1 MTPKEAIDSVKKR
14 LTDLERFRRED
25 VPDIVGNEAVRHFSQ
40 SFVNEG
46 ATDKSLKKWDNV
58 KRRDPES
65 EWYGFS
71 LGSNSAKPERTDK
84 EGKNVKST
92 SKAKA
97 TNFSPTRAQDKIL
110 TGDTNDLK
118 NATHYVKKPDR
129 VTIRND
135 KPYARAHNFGEQSYI
150 FGKKAFNQK
159 ARPFIYPSAVLNKAI
174 YDKVAREM
182 KRQGLIK

>member
-1 MTPKEAIDSVKKR
+1 MKR
-14 LTDLERFRRED
+14 KLAELERFRRED
-25 VPDIVGNEAVRHFSQ
+25 LPDIVGTEAVRHYNQ

-46 ATDKSLKKWDNV
+46 ATDKALKKWDNV
-58 KRRDPES
+58 KRRDSGS

-71 LGSNSAKPERTDK
+71 LGANSARPQRVDENGKRIKK
-84 EGKNVKST
+84 E

-110 TGDTNDLK
+110 TGDSNDLK
-118 NATHYVKKPDR
+118 NATEYVKKPDR

-135 KPYARAHNFGEQSYI
+135 KPYASVHNFGGKSVV
-150 FGKKAFNQK
+150 FGKKAFTQK
-159 ARPFIYPSAVLNKAI
+159 ARPFIYHSAVLNKSI

>member
-1 MTPKEAIDSVKKR
+1 MTPQQAAEAIKKK
-14 LTDLERFRRED
+14 LAALERFRRED
-25 VPDIVGNEAVRHFSQ
+25 VPDIIGNEAVRHYNQ

-46 ATDKSLKKWDNV
+46 ATDKSLKKWDDV
-58 KRRDPES
+58 KRRNPES

-71 LGSNSAKPERTDK
+71 LGANSPKTEKTD
-84 EGKNVKST
+84 ENGKRIKKD

-97 TNFSPTRAQDKIL
+97 TNFSPTRTKDKVL
-110 TGDTNDLK
+110 TGETNELK
-118 NATHYVKKPDR
+118 NATDYFKKADR
-129 VTIRND
+129 VTVRND
-135 KPYARAHNFGEQSYI
+135 KPYARAHNFGEQSYV

-182 KRQGLIK
+182 KKQGLLK

>member
-1 MTPKEAIDSVKKR
+1 MNPNEAIAAVKKR
-14 LTDLERFRRED
+14 LADLERFRRED
-25 VPDIVGNEAVRHFSQ
+25 LPDIIGNEAVRHFNQ

-46 ATDKSLKKWDNV
+46 ATDKSLKKWDEV
-58 KRRDPES
+58 ERRKPES
-65 EWYGFS
+65 PWYGFS

-84 EGKNVKST
+84 EGKMEKST
-92 SKAKA
+92 SKAKT

-118 NATHYVKKPDR
+118 NATHYVKKSDR

-135 KPYARAHNFGEQSYI
+135 KPYARAHNFGEQSFI
-150 FGKKAFNQK
+150 FGRKAFNQK
-159 ARPFIYPSAVLNKAI
+159 ARPFIYLSAVLNEAI

>member
-1 MTPKEAIDSVKKR
+1 MIPQQAIEAIKKR
-14 LTDLERFRRED
+14 MSDLDRFRRED
-25 VPDIVGNEAVRHFSQ
+25 LPDIVGTEAVRHFQQ

-46 ATDKSLKKWDNV
+46 STDKSLKKWPNV

-65 EWYGFS
+65 GWYGFS
-71 LGSNSAKPERTDK
+71 IGSNSVKPEKTD
-84 EGKNVKST
+84 ENGKKIKNT

-97 TNFSPTRAQDKIL
+97 TNFSPTRTQDKIL

-118 NATHYVKKPDR
+118 NATTYVKKPDR
-129 VTIRND
+129 VTLRND

-159 ARPFIYPSAVLNKAI
+159 ARPFIYPSTVLNKAI

>member
-1 MTPKEAIDSVKKR
+1 MTPKEASDALKKR
-14 LTDLERFRRED
+14 IKDLERFRVEI
-25 VPDIVGNEAVRHFSQ
+25 VPDIIGNEAVRHYNE
-40 SFVNEG
+40 SFTNEG
-46 ATDKSLKKWDNV
+46 ATDKSFKKWDEV
-58 KRRDPES
+58 ERRKPDSP
-65 EWYGFS
+65 WYGFS
-71 LGSNSAKPERTDK
+71 LGSNSQKPVETD
-84 EGKNVKST
+84 ETGKNIIKT

-118 NATHYVKKPDR
+118 NATHYVKKSDR

-135 KPYARAHNFGEQSYI
+135 KPYARVHNFGEQSYI
-150 FGKKAFNQK
+150 FGRKAFNQK

>member
-1 MTPKEAIDSVKKR
+1 MTPQEAVAAVKKR
-14 LTDLERFRRED
+14 LADLERFRRED
-25 VPDIVGNEAVRHFSQ
+25 VPDIIGTEAVRHYQQ

-46 ATDKSLKKWDNV
+46 ATDKSLKKWDDV
-58 KRRDPES
+58 KRRDPNS
-65 EWYGFS
+65 PWYGFS
-71 LGSNSAKPERTDK
+71 LGSNSAKPERTD
-84 EGKNVKST
+84 ESGKKIKSI

-110 TGDTNDLK
+110 TGETNELK
-118 NATHYVKKPDR
+118 NATTYVKKADR
-129 VTIRND
+129 VTVRND
-135 KPYARAHNFGEQSYI
+135 KPYARAHNFGELSYI

-174 YDKVAREM
+174 YDKVAKEM